1 MPSEPADVGFVVKM
15 FPRLSETFILN
26 EVLELERRGLRLR
39 IFCLLRP
46 VEQAVHAHANLV
58 RAQVTY
64 LPERLHREPGRVL
77 RGLCTVFRRYP
88 GSTRQTLLHLFARSS
103 GLRAS
108 IKGWKRFC
116 QACCLIDEL
125 GPIRHLHAHYAMG
138 PSKVALLV
146 HKITQTTYSITTH
159 AKDLYQFERLG
170 SPLVLER
177 LRLARFIV
185 ANCHYSA
192 NRLRGSVEGSGRIH
206 TIYNGIDLQT
216 FPRRAKDAT
225 EPIILSI
232 GRLVEKKG
240 FGDLIEA
247 CRILR
252 ERGIRFQCEIG
263 GKGPLL
269 EVLRGLIK
277 QRRLEDHIKL
287 LGALPQQELLSR
299 LDRAMVFALP
309 CVIAADGDRDLLP
322 NVIKEAMAIGLPVV
336 TTNIAGMDELIED
349 GVSSILVPANDPAAL
364 ARSLES
370 ILASPALRERLASH
384 SRRMIEERFDRRI
397 SFAKLYDLL
406 VESAQAEPVVAGGT
420 ERHTN
425 KACAYG
431 RAS

>member
-1 MPSEPADVGFVVKM
+1 
-15 FPRLSETFILN
+15 
-26 EVLELERRGLRLR
+26 
-39 IFCLLRP
+39 
-46 VEQAVHAHANLV
+46 
-58 RAQVTY
+58 
-64 LPERLHREPGRVL
+64 
-77 RGLCTVFRRYP
+77 
-88 GSTRQTLLHLFARSS
+88 
-103 GLRAS
+103 
-108 IKGWKRFC
+108 
-116 QACCLIDEL
+116 
-125 GPIRHLHAHYAMG
+125 MG

-185 ANCHYSA
+185 ANCQYSA

-299 LDRAMVFALP
+299 FYRAMVFVLP
-309 CVIAADGDRDLLP
+309 CVVAADGDRDLLP

-384 SRRMIEERFDRRI
+384 SRRMIEERFDMRI

-406 VESAQAEPVVAGGT
+406 VESAQAKPVVTRGT
-420 ERHTN
+420 ERHTS

-431 RAS
+431 RVS